1 MRLLVTALLCL
12 VVLASGHAK
21 PIVWVQLELEPTTHH
36 FVCHYT
42 FRLPAS
48 DTTSVLKLNLN
59 RQFQLLRVRSGH
71 SSPSRTTRQY
81 YSFLGDTLQQVEVR
95 FAKGQARRQV
105 ELTYAGT
112 LEKGNF
118 AADVNVLSGHS
129 NWLPFRPYAEYELVE
144 YELAVRVPAGYQV
157 LSTTAPRRQRGG
169 SYAFRGST
177 SATELTAIVA
187 RQFERLVAGSAP
199 RITVVKAAATPG
211 RPDSVL
217 LQKTQD
223 IVAFYNRSIGRQD
236 AVTQFTVFLPGTNH
250 EAYGLLDNAAV
261 ITYSD
266 FDVAKR
272 EDLLILAHEISHKWW
287 AYGSYH
293 DDSAWLNEA
302 FATYSSLLYL
312 QQSGDAD
319 SYRQELAK
327 LAASAAGAPPVLG
340 FNRYQHEPAVFR
352 RVMYNKGTVILAAL
366 HDRIGVE
373 SFNTV
378 LAATAARKVST
389 TAGFLEV
396 VAQLAGQP
404 TRNWLLSE
412 LSR

>member
-1 MRLLVTALLCL
+1 MKLFLTGLLCCI
-12 VVLASGHAK
+12 VLASGQAR
-21 PIVWVQLELEPTTHH
+21 PLVRVQLDLEPATHR
-36 FVCHYT
+36 FTCHYT

-48 DTTSVLKLNLN
+48 DTSSVLKLNLN
-59 RQFQLLRVRSGH
+59 RQFQLQQVRSAGAAL
-71 SSPSRTTRQY
+71 PRTTRLFY
-81 YSFLGDTLQQVEVR
+81 PFFGDTLQQVAVR
-95 FAKGQARRQV
+95 FGNGPARRQV

-112 LEKGNF
+112 LDKGNF
-118 AADVNVLSGHS
+118 TADVNVLSGHS
-129 NWLPFRPYAEYELVE
+129 NWLPFRPYAEYEVVD

-157 LSTTAPRRQRGG
+157 LSTTAPRRQRAGH
-169 SYAFRGST
+169 YAFRGST

-187 RQFERLVAGSAP
+187 REFTALVAGQAP

-223 IVAFYNRSIGRQD
+223 ILAFYNRNIGRQD
-236 AVTQFTVFLPGTNH
+236 PIPAFNLFLPGTNH
-250 EAYGLLDNAAV
+250 EAYGLLGNAAV
-261 ITYSD
+261 ITYTD

-312 QQSGDAD
+312 QESGDAEG
-319 SYRQELAK
+319 YRQELAK
-327 LAASAAGAPPVLG
+327 LAASAAGAPPILG
-340 FNRYQHEPAVFR
+340 FNRYQHEPAFFR
-352 RVMYNKGTVILAAL
+352 RVIYNKGTVILAAL
-366 HDRIGVE
+366 HDRLGAE
-373 SFNTV
+373 PFNAV

-389 TAGFLEV
+389 TTGFLEV

-404 TRNWLLSE
+404 TRDWLLAE
-412 LSR
+412 LGR